1 MTATASRASWS
12 APPGGFLFRR
22 QDEWAYFSSASR
34 SECAGPADQCLEQ
47 SSSVTLLSTANPGYG
62 ATAASWGHDFDQ
74 GFRLEPIVEVMSRRE
89 ASLSAR

>member
-1 MTATASRASWS
+1 
-12 APPGGFLFRR
+12 
-22 QDEWAYFSSASR
+22 
-34 SECAGPADQCLEQ
+34 
-47 SSSVTLLSTANPGYG
+47 VTLLSTANPGYG